1 MAWGRKEKTPKRP
14 IKPKAKGK
22 APAKA
27 PSGKAPA
34 RTSGGKPKPLEK
46 RSRRAAEVSEEKSS
60 AATPRRMSRL
70 SHILSTAGLA
80 LKKGLGQNF
89 LVNQGAL
96 QKIAAAIAPDPQS
109 LVLEIGCGLGNL
121 TELIAP
127 HAAGLVAVEL
137 DERFRS
143 IHERELLPMGNVQ
156 VLYADFMKIN
166 LQEVLEETVKKT
178 PALTHVG
185 EALNIRIAGNI
196 PYHLTSPILFKL
208 IASPVEFAS
217 ISLLMQREVAHRLS
231 AAPGHRNYGILAVKI
246 LTRYVA
252 ETLFTVSPGSFLPPP
267 KIHSALV
274 RLTPRPGGPLIA
286 DPLERESFFAFV
298 DAAFAQRRKFMS
310 RSLMAA
316 SHGLLTR
323 EQVAEAQTRL
333 GLDLN
338 VRAEDLTPEQLL
350 EVFQALGKPSLESN
364 RKSYLD

>member
-1 MAWGRKEKTPKRP
+1 M
-14 IKPKAKGK
+14 KPKAKGK
-22 APAKA
+22 VPTKITG
-27 PSGKAPA
+27 GKAPQN
-34 RTSGGKPKPLEK
+34 RSTGGKPKSLEQ
-46 RSRRAAEVSEEKSS
+46 RSRRPAEISEAKSS

-96 QKIAAAIAPDPQS
+96 QKIAAAIEPNAHS

-121 TELIAP
+121 TELVAP
-127 HAAGLVAVEL
+127 HAGGLVAVEL

-143 IHERELLPMGNVQ
+143 IHERELLTLGNVR
-156 VLYADFMKIN
+156 VVYADFMKVN
-166 LQEVLEETVKKT
+166 LQEILKETVTGT
-178 PALTHVG
+178 PALAHAG
-185 EALNIRIAGNI
+185 DALNIRIAGNI

-208 IASPVEFAS
+208 IASPLDFAS

-231 AAPGHRNYGILAVKI
+231 ASPGHRNYGILAVKI

-252 ETLFTVSPGSFLPPP
+252 ETLFTVAPGSFLPPP

-286 DPLERESFFAFV
+286 DPIEREAFFAFV

-310 RSLMAA
+310 RSLMEA
-316 SHGLLTR
+316 SHGQITR
-323 EQVAEAQTRL
+323 EQVAEALTRL
-333 GLDLN
+333 SLDHT
-338 VRAEDLTPEQLL
+338 VRSEDLAPEQLL
-350 EVFQALGKPSLESN
+350 EVFQTLGKPTLESN

>member
-1 MAWGRKEKTPKRP
+1 M
-14 IKPKAKGK
+14 KPRSKGK
-22 APAKA
+22 GPTQA
-27 PSGKAPA
+27 PSGKSLSNRPA
-34 RTSGGKPKPLEK
+34 GTKPGPTDKRPRKPIETSETRPET
-46 RSRRAAEVSEEKSS
+46 VN
-60 AATPRRMSRL
+60 PRRMSRL

-96 QKIAAAIAPDPQS
+96 QKIAAAIEPDAHS

-121 TELIAP
+121 TELVAP
-127 HAAGLVAVEL
+127 HAGGLVAVEL

-143 IHERELLPMGNVQ
+143 IHERELLTLGNVQ
-156 VLYADFMKIN
+156 VVYADFMKVN

-178 PALTHVG
+178 PALTQAG

-217 ISLLMQREVAHRLS
+217 ICLLMQREVAHRLS

-286 DPLERESFFAFV
+286 DPIERESFFAFV

-316 SHGLLTR
+316 SHGRLTR
-323 EQVAEAQTRL
+323 EQVAEALTRL

-338 VRAEDLTPEQLL
+338 TRAEDLTPEQLL

>member
-1 MAWGRKEKTPKRP
+1 
-14 IKPKAKGK
+14 
-22 APAKA
+22 
-27 PSGKAPA
+27 
-34 RTSGGKPKPLEK
+34 
-46 RSRRAAEVSEEKSS
+46 
-60 AATPRRMSRL
+60 MSRL